1 MIQNSYNTSKE
12 VFIMKR
18 RDSRI
23 ITVIIPETENSKE
36 TSFCISLSRLQAL
49 LKEAIKNNYKSID
62 FKVKK
67 QTVNLSIEQV
77 KQLIKQAEIQFT
89 SQIIIPKNIQKYVRN
104 VSCDISNS
112 NLEKLSARD
121 EEIEKLWTCL
131 CSKQKSNAILVG
143 DHGVGK
149 TTLALEVVRQI
160 LIKECPKQLSQY
172 SVLEINTLK
181 LLELAETSM
190 FMYERT
196 LRNLMEFI
204 KSNKKKVIL
213 YIDDLLHVKCD
224 VTLLRCFLL
233 CIKSYNIKT
242 IASISLE
249 DFERFFTEDASL
261 MKYLNPILLE
271 EPEVEEIYPM
281 LKTRINKIQKNYNIK
296 ISEKMIRFAI
306 LTGLH
311 LSSSNSANPESTLDI
326 INFALA
332 DAKRK
337 EQKEVSKLNI
347 LSYYYIDFK
356 LAKKTNENERW
367 IAAYHEA
374 GHYLVSKMSS
384 NMKNFK
390 NAFVSILPIKGAL
403 GLTASYDNVGQQ
415 LTFSREYFIDEIAFS
430 LGGRAGEAFY
440 TSKFSSG
447 AEADLISATTMAEK
461 MVLSYG
467 LSDIEG
473 EQNKSYMIG
482 NYIKDF
488 LLTDELKLKL
498 NNEISEI
505 IAEAYKRAEEI
516 IDKNKELLEE
526 IVQKLIEDGV
536 LMGDE
541 LEEICEKYSKNLIS

>member
-1 MIQNSYNTSKE
+1 
-12 VFIMKR
+12 MKK

-23 ITVIIPETENSKE
+23 VTIVIPETENSE
-36 TSFCISLSRLQAL
+36 QTSLSISLSRLEAL
-49 LKEAIKNNYKSID
+49 LKYAIENNYETIS
-62 FKVKK
+62 FKVENQTFDFSIEEIK
-67 QTVNLSIEQV
+67 QT
-77 KQLIKQAEIQFT
+77 IKQAKIQIA
-89 SQIIIPKNIQKYVRN
+89 SRIIIPKSLQKYVRN
-104 VSCDISNS
+104 LAEVVPNS
-112 NLEKLSARD
+112 GAEKLSARD

-143 DHGVGK
+143 EQGVGK
-149 TTLALEVVRQI
+149 TTLAIEVVRQI
-160 LIKECPKQLSQY
+160 AIKECPKLLSRY

-190 FMYERT
+190 FTYGKT
-196 LRNLMEFI
+196 LRNLLEFI
-204 KSNKKKVIL
+204 KANEKKVIL
-213 YIDDLLHVKCD
+213 YIDNLLHVKCEA
-224 VTLLRCFLL
+224 TLLRCFLL
-233 CIKSYNIKT
+233 CIKSYNVKT
-242 IASISLE
+242 IASVSLE
-249 DFERFFTEDASL
+249 DFDKFFTTDVAL

-281 LKTRINKIQKNYNIK
+281 LKTRINKIQKAYGVK

-356 LAKKTNENERW
+356 LAKKTNEDEKW
-367 IAAYHEA
+367 ITAYHEA
-374 GHYLVSKMSS
+374 GHYLVSKMSP
-384 NMKNFK
+384 NIKNLK
-390 NAFVSILPIKGAL
+390 NAFVSILPIEGAL
-403 GLTASYDNVGQQ
+403 GLTASYDNFGQQ
-415 LTFSREYFIDEIAFS
+415 LTFSKEYFIDEIAFS
-430 LGGRAGEAFY
+430 LGGRVGEASY

-447 AEADLISATTMAEK
+447 AQADLIAANTMAEK
-461 MVLSYG
+461 LVLSYG

-482 NYIKDF
+482 NYIKDA
-488 LLTDELKLKL
+488 LLTDELRLKI
-498 NNEISEI
+498 NNEISKI
-505 IAEAYKRAEEI
+505 IAQAYKRAEEI
-516 IDKNKELLEE
+516 INENKELLEE
-526 IVQKLIEDGV
+526 IVQRLIEDGV

-541 LEEICEKYSKNLIS
+541 LEEICKKYSENLIS